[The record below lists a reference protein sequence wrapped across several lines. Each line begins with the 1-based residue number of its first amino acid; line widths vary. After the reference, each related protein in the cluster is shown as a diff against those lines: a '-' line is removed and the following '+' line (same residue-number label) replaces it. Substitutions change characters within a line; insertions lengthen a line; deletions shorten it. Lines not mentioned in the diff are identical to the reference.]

1 MNDIFLVFYI
11 ATFRVS
17 VVISQ
22 QMFTQKKRRMDQ
34 GGQAAVE
41 YLLTLTVVFIAFG
54 GVTVIFSGQ
63 VSRYLSLL
71 FKMIQLPF

>member
-41 YLLTLTVVFIAFG
+41 YLLTLTVVFVAFG
-54 GVTVIFSGQ
+54 GVTVIFSDQ

>member
-41 YLLTLTVVFIAFG
+41 YLLTLTVIFVAFG
-54 GVTVIFSGQ
+54 GVTVIFSDQ